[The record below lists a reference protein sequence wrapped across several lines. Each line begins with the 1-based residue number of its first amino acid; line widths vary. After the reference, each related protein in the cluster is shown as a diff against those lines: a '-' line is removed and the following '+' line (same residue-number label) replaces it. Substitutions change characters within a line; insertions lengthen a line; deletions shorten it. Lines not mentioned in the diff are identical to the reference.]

1 MEFMYKKVILT
12 VMAAVSCLCNA
23 HAIEEANL
31 VIADATAEAGST
43 VTIPVMMTGRASG
56 YQFAV
61 YPPAGVTL
69 TKVQRG
75 EVIKVRDDD
84 DEYIFTFKNAE
95 RDNGGRFVLCYSI
108 GVQTEEPG
116 EVAKLVFTVDKDLAP
131 GTYEIVMNDAECAH
145 STNIISTYRERM
157 STLTVTNATAV
168 GAVSAENFAGAV
180 EVYNAAG
187 LKVKTMEHGGAV
199 ADITADLAPG
209 TYVLKGNG
217 SAVKIVKE

>member
-1 MEFMYKKVILT
+1 MKFMYKKAILT
-12 VMAAVSCLCNA
+12 VMAAVFCLCNA

-43 VTIPVMMTGRASG
+43 VTIPVTMTGRASG

-61 YPPAGVTL
+61 YPPAGITL

-84 DEYIFTFKNAE
+84 DEYVFTFKNAE

-108 GVQTEEPG
+108 GVRTEEPG
-116 EVAKLVFTVDKDLAP
+116 EVAMLVFTVDKDLAP

-145 STNIISTYRERM
+145 AADILSTYSERT
-157 STLTVTNATAV
+157 STITVTNATAV
-168 GAVSAENFAGAV
+168 SAVSVDNFTGAV

-187 LKVKTMEHGGAV
+187 LKVKTMERGGAV
-199 ADITADLAPG
+199 ADITADLASG